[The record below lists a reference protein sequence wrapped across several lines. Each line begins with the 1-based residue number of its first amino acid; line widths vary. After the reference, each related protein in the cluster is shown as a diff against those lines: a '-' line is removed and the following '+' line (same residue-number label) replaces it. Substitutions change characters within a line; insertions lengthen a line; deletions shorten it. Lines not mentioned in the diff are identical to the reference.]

1 MYSAIRMGNIV
12 NNVNKYG
19 LNDYYCQ
26 YIYYYGRTIHMEPQD
41 ENILQALQRDG
52 RLSNQQLATEI
63 GMSASACWRRVRALE
78 ASGVITKY
86 CALVDREKTG
96 HMLSAILY
104 VSLER
109 HDVHNVKA
117 FVSSVQSRPEILEC
131 LATTG
136 DADYHLRVVTKDMQ
150 SYNRF
155 LDDFLMRL
163 AGVRQVRSNVVL
175 KEIKMD
181 VALPFSG

>member
-1 MYSAIRMGNIV
+1 
-12 NNVNKYG
+12 
-19 LNDYYCQ
+19 
-26 YIYYYGRTIHMEPQD
+26 MEKQD
-41 ENILQALQRDG
+41 EKILAALQKDG
-52 RLSNQQLATEI
+52 RLSNQQLAADV
-63 GMSASACWRRVRALE
+63 GMSPSACWRRVKALE
-78 ASGVITKY
+78 ASGIITKY
-86 CALVDREKTG
+86 CALVDREKSG

-109 HDVHNVKA
+109 HDAKNVKA
-117 FVSSVQSRPEILEC
+117 FVDSIKSRPEILEC

-150 SYNRF
+150 SYNQF

-181 VALPFSG
+181 VALPF

>member
-1 MYSAIRMGNIV
+1 
-12 NNVNKYG
+12 
-19 LNDYYCQ
+19 
-26 YIYYYGRTIHMEPQD
+26 MEKQD
-41 ENILQALQRDG
+41 EKILVALQKDG
-52 RLSNQQLATEI
+52 RLSNQQLAADV
-63 GMSASACWRRVRALE
+63 GMSASACWRRVKALE
-78 ASGVITKY
+78 ASGVIAKY
-86 CALVDREKTG
+86 CALVDREKSG

-109 HDVHNVKA
+109 HDAKNVKA
-117 FVSSVQSRPEILEC
+117 FVDSIKSRPEILEC

-150 SYNRF
+150 SYNQF

-181 VALPFSG
+181 VALPF

>member
-1 MYSAIRMGNIV
+1 
-12 NNVNKYG
+12 
-19 LNDYYCQ
+19 
-26 YIYYYGRTIHMEPQD
+26 MEKQD
-41 ENILQALQRDG
+41 EKILVALQKDG
-52 RLSNQQLATEI
+52 RLSNQQLAADV
-63 GMSASACWRRVRALE
+63 GMSPSACWRRVKALE
-78 ASGVITKY
+78 TAGVIAKY
-86 CALVDREKTG
+86 CAVVDREKSG

-109 HDVHNVKA
+109 HDAKNVKA
-117 FVSSVQSRPEILEC
+117 FVDSIKSRPEILEC

-150 SYNRF
+150 SYNQF

-181 VALPFSG
+181 VALPF